1 MKKWLQ
7 TIALLMML
15 IVMPALSWYYL
26 KKGENYQV
34 KMRAE
39 LKDYG
44 KLPSFTLPKLLDTNS
59 INLATDLINKVVIAK
74 VVDANEL
81 EPGDDLRFAL
91 GSLHTQF
98 DERNDIIFLL
108 HTTIKDTA
116 RVGAFLRQ
124 NKMSDPS
131 QVVVTGSDPKLV
143 QAYHF
148 PKPGMMAIV
157 DTLGVIRR
165 YYNYRDGNEVR
176 RLTEHVTVLMHR
188 DKNNDPYLNREKEK

>member
-44 KLPSFTLPKLLDTNS
+44 KLPSFILPKLLDTNS

-143 QAYHF
+143 QSYHF
-148 PKPGMMAIV
+148 PKPGVMAIV

>member
-1 MKKWLQ
+1 MKMWLQ

-15 IVMPALSWYYL
+15 FVMPALSWYYL

-143 QAYHF
+143 QSYHF

>member
-143 QAYHF
+143 QSYHF

>member
-143 QAYHF
+143 QSYHF
-148 PKPGMMAIV
+148 PKPGVMAIV